1 MGKYTKKQLICF
13 SVNVPLKYTIIS
25 QLVKVN
31 NPYWYLPEISIRYDR
46 AMFAKPPTMN
56 TTSRMEE
63 NVVSLSM
70 SVPSLEEVFIMSITL
85 PIQNGTDRDT
95 ALDIAKK
102 NTAPAINR

>member
-1 MGKYTKKQLICF
+1 
-13 SVNVPLKYTIIS
+13 VPLKYTIIS

-31 NPYWYLPEISIRYDR
+31 NPYCYLPEISIRYDL
-46 AMFAKPPTMN
+46 AKFAKPPTMN